1 MEKKWQEMIKK
12 ADNDELVR
20 IIEKGKKSGK
30 EAAKEILLRKD
41 LSGKHLTMILNELSC
56 RFEKEETIKIKEE
69 TALKI
74 IERNFLDEEA
84 LLAILAEIESQKLL
98 KKAVKKYRTEN
109 KKLSDR
115 VLTKIIRKI
124 PTLIEEM
131 GWILLEQ
138 TTNTDALLVIE
149 EEAQGPL
156 QFAAS
161 KKHREIGRS
170 LDDACWLIGF
180 TPDLAEPIWQELQE
194 DGKIAGLSLEQLD
207 EIIQCTD
214 SLKIKKEAVKEALKK
229 TREKRKRITE
239 DLKMNPR
246 DIKMLREFTELN
258 ELIEGL
264 KEVERELISLKPQI

>member
-20 IIEKGKKSGK
+20 IIEKGKKLGK
-30 EAAKEILLRKD
+30 EAAKELLLRKD

-56 RFEKEETIKIKEE
+56 RFEKEEIIKIKEE

-74 IERNFLDEEA
+74 IEKNLLDEEA

-124 PTLIEEM
+124 PTLIEEV

-138 TTNTDALLVIE
+138 TTDTDALLVIE
-149 EEAQGPL
+149 EEAQEPL

-161 KKHREIGRS
+161 KKHRETGRS

-214 SLKIKKEAVKEALKK
+214 SLEIKKEAVKEALKK
-229 TREKRKRITE
+229 TEEKRKRIIE
-239 DLKMNPR
+239 DIKINPR
-246 DIKMLREFTELN
+246 DIKMLREFTKLN
-258 ELIEGL
+258 ELIEDL
-264 KEVERELISLKPQI
+264 KEVERELISLKP

>member
-20 IIEKGKKSGK
+20 IIEKGKKLGK
-30 EAAKEILLRKD
+30 EAAKELLLRKD

-56 RFEKEETIKIKEE
+56 RFEKEEIIKIKEE

-74 IERNFLDEEA
+74 IEKNLLDEEA

-124 PTLIEEM
+124 PTLIEEV

-138 TTNTDALLVIE
+138 TTDTDALLVIE
-149 EEAQGPL
+149 EEAQEPL

-161 KKHREIGRS
+161 KKHRETGRS

-180 TPDLAEPIWQELQE
+180 TPNLAESIWQELQQ

-214 SLKIKKEAVKEALKK
+214 SLEIKKEAVKEALKK
-229 TREKRKRITE
+229 TEEKRKRIIE
-239 DLKMNPR
+239 DIKINPR
-246 DIKMLREFTELN
+246 DIKMLREFTKLN
-258 ELIEGL
+258 ELIEDL
-264 KEVERELISLKPQI
+264 KEVERELISLKP